1 MAYPTGATVLKKLKG
16 LLAIPGIMY
25 LCTRFGGLVLRR
37 RAFDQKYSD
46 GSWDYFDKDHS
57 FEMVKVVEKYARKGR
72 ILDIGC
78 GTGILVSMMKPD
90 AFKHYLGVDVSPEA
104 IARAQ
109 QSKSEKI
116 HFEIS
121 DIQNYKCKDTFD
133 LIVFEE
139 SLYYVP
145 FFRRRLLQRCA
156 QWLKPKGLFIVTV
169 ADPRRFRGMVKMI
182 RRNFQIV
189 DDRCF
194 SNSRRLLLV
203 FH

>member
-1 MAYPTGATVLKKLKG
+1 MFGNIKKVF
-16 LLAIPGIMY
+16 AHRGIHY
-25 LCTRFGGLVLRR
+25 ILTRFGGPVLRR

-78 GTGILVSMMKPD
+78 GTGILASMMKPD
-90 AFKHYLGVDVSPEA
+90 AFKHYLGIDVSPEA

-121 DIQNYKCKDTFD
+121 DIQNYKCNDTFD
-133 LIVFEE
+133 LILFEE

-145 FFRRRLLQRCA
+145 FFRKRLLRRCVR
-156 QWLKPKGLFIVTV
+156 WLRSQGLVIVTM
-169 ADPRRFRGMVKMI
+169 ADPSRFTGMVKMI
-182 RRNFQIV
+182 RKNFHIIEE
-189 DDRCF
+189 RHF
-194 SNSRRLLLV
+194 PNSQRLLLV
-203 FH
+203 FR